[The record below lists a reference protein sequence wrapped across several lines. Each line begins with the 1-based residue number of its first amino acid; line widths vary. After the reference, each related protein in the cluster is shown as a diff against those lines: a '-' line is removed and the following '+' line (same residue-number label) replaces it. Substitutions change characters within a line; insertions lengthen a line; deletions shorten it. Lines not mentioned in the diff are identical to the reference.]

1 MNGWTSTILPT
12 TDPTHTAQAVLG
24 DLSADGYQ
32 MYVDVTPCFWEHI
45 KAVTGC
51 CDGSHEWYVSN
62 GVATQSHES
71 DGQPVRFG
79 VVLNTLPTPNRFIFA
94 NEAAVGLFETSPPC
108 LPPPKVTPTDIV
120 GALANAEGVSGQYEG
135 SGPGDG
141 DETSFGAGVLNIMGF
156 AFPLWAL
163 LLLLVVVARD

>member
-1 MNGWTSTILPT
+1 MNAWTSTILPT
-12 TDPTHTAQAVLG
+12 TDPLHSATAVLG

-32 MYVDVTPCFWEHI
+32 MYTDVPSCFWEHI

-51 CDGSHEWYVSN
+51 CDGTREWFVSN
-62 GVATQSHES
+62 GVATQSIES
-71 DGQPVRFG
+71 DGQPIRFG
-79 VVLNTLPTPNRFIFA
+79 VLLNPLPNPNRFIFA

-108 LPPPKVTPTDIV
+108 LPPPKVTPTEIV
-120 GALANAEGVSGQYEG
+120 GALADAELESGQLEG
-135 SGPGDG
+135 SGTGD
-141 DETSFGAGVLNIMGF
+141 DNETSFGGGPLNVLGF